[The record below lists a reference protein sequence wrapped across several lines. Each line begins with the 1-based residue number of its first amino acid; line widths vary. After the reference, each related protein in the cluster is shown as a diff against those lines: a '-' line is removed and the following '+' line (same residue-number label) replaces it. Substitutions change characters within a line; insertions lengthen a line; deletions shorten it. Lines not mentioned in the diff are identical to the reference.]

1 MITLNTENKV
11 STKIRLEDLYNSD
24 REKIAE
30 QVVRFNNISNTF
42 LKIFNI
48 NVLDYQII
56 TKIGTK
62 YKQKHD
68 KLRRNHDSMKKII
81 YYNNTN
87 I

>member
-42 LKIFNI
+42 LKIFNKI
-48 NVLDYQII
+48 FYII
-56 TKIGTK
+56 
-62 YKQKHD
+62 H
-68 KLRRNHDSMKKII
+68 
-81 YYNNTN
+81 YNNSSEF
-87 I
+87 

>member
-48 NVLDYQII
+48 
-56 TKIGTK
+56 KP
-62 YKQKHD
+62 
-68 KLRRNHDSMKKII
+68 
-81 YYNNTN
+81 TN
-87 I
+87 YF